1 MSKEPANSTVYKGDF
16 LWPYLAPM
24 KVKPGKPPEE
34 ISLFLEEKSESPLDR
49 NLCHCERHNWSP
61 HYKRAKHLKE
71 KERAYREAMIQV
83 ASERAILENEII
95 QHPCADVDESLV
107 SLYGTDYAKR
117 AFPMADYR
125 TMKKD
130 HDDPIVTPVAMM
142 KDPSKGSYRDV
153 STFKTIAI
161 SPPNILGPR
170 GISFNLAPATFDSD
184 SLYTSEYSAR
194 ISKQGFSNLQT
205 SQRFR

>member
-1 MSKEPANSTVYKGDF
+1 MSKEAQPNTVYKGDF
-16 LWPYLAPM
+16 LWPYLAPI
-24 KVKPGKPPEE
+24 KVKPGKPPEDT
-34 ISLFLEEKSESPLDR
+34 SLFVEVKSESPLDR

-61 HYKRAKHLKE
+61 HYKRAEHLKQ

-107 SLYGTDYAKR
+107 SLYGTDYLNR
-117 AFPMADYR
+117 GFPMADYR

-142 KDPSKGSYRDV
+142 KSPSQGSYRDV
-153 STFKTIAI
+153 SMFKTVAI
-161 SPPNILGPR
+161 SPPNIFGPR
-170 GISFNLAPATFDSD
+170 SITFNTVPATFESD
-184 SLYTSEYSAR
+184 NLYTSEYSAR
-194 ISKQGFSNLQT
+194 ISQQGYSNLQT